1 MSKKLYNIG
10 HRHREGESIKKRHLQ
25 TGLRPVYTKNVNS
38 TVKSCLNILNRINH
52 LSVLEISRNRIKD
65 LPVEIGN
72 LKNLVTLDLSNNQ
85 GPML

>member
-1 MSKKLYNIG
+1 MGKG
-10 HRHREGESIKKRHLQ
+10 PERERVTRKVDK
-25 TGLRPVYTKNVNS
+25 PVYTDVNS
-38 TVKSCLNILNRINH
+38 TVKTVLNILIRINH